1 MRPFRCEDGDIA
13 VIIYDTPSCSDNIG
27 RFVEVRGKPRFDDSY
42 ALYCW
47 RIRPLNPEPL
57 AIDEDGGVTRE
68 IVSWESRV
76 IHPDAWLMPVRY
88 QDESLTDPLS
98 EQVFGEKMRDT
109 CIEFKRDE
117 WLSYLNHVS
126 DWEYNRYLKFF

>member
-57 AIDEDGGVTRE
+57 AIDEDGGVT
-68 IVSWESRV
+68 SV

-88 QDESLTDPLS
+88 QDESLT
-98 EQVFGEKMRDT
+98 K
-109 CIEFKRDE
+109 IEAYD
-117 WLSYLNHVS
+117 YQ
-126 DWEYNRYLKFF
+126 